1 MAYGFGLPGLVRGLI
16 VGSLKNALA
25 EAGHRAS
32 STVSTAA
39 LGVFNRSANPPINPR
54 LSQYTSRHISTLP
67 PSASKLKEATYDFQN
82 HSESDSLA
90 SSSEGTVDPHTGVIE
105 DYLQFPLGA
114 AKTQLHATYI
124 VSQNKNSIIITD
136 QHAAHERLVYE
147 RMKKALQNGGIKR
160 QILLIPE
167 IVDLEESKLA
177 RLLEQE
183 IDLLKNDNN
192 ILSIFSDDIDVSD
205 DNDDLFKV
213 LIENKF
219 DMLQLDLT
227 FIKYISW
234 AIPSI
239 GFIGTVRGIGDA
251 LSRAAEAIDGN
262 ITGMTTSLGV
272 AFNSTFV
279 ALVLSILLML
289 FITRLEYKQDALIIS
304 LRSKFLLK

>member
-1 MAYGFGLPGLVRGLI
+1 MYKFINKNNTTLI
-16 VGSLKNALA
+16 LL
-25 EAGHRAS
+25 S
-32 STVSTAA
+32 SFLISV
-39 LGVFNRSANPPINPR
+39 VFIQLIYLSIINP
-54 LSQYTSRHISTLP
+54 ISF
-67 PSASKLKEATYDFQN
+67 EYM
-82 HSESDSLA
+82 SL
-90 SSSEGTVDPHTGVIE
+90 
-105 DYLQFPLGA
+105 
-114 AKTQLHATYI
+114 
-124 VSQNKNSIIITD
+124 
-136 QHAAHERLVYE
+136 
-147 RMKKALQNGGIKR
+147 ALQNNEAPPRHFSVVLKDPEQKICL
-160 QILLIPE
+160 ILFSWSIL
-167 IVDLEESKLA
+167 VGLFYLY
-177 RLLEQE
+177 LLEQE

-192 ILSIFSDDIDVSD
+192 VLSIFSDDIDVSN

-289 FITRLEYKQDALIIS
+289 FITRLEHKQDALIIS

>member
-1 MAYGFGLPGLVRGLI
+1 MYKFLNKNNTTLI
-16 VGSLKNALA
+16 LLTSFLISV
-25 EAGHRAS
+25 
-32 STVSTAA
+32 
-39 LGVFNRSANPPINPR
+39 VFIQLIYLSIINP
-54 LSQYTSRHISTLP
+54 ISF
-67 PSASKLKEATYDFQN
+67 EYM
-82 HSESDSLA
+82 SL
-90 SSSEGTVDPHTGVIE
+90 
-105 DYLQFPLGA
+105 
-114 AKTQLHATYI
+114 
-124 VSQNKNSIIITD
+124 
-136 QHAAHERLVYE
+136 
-147 RMKKALQNGGIKR
+147 ALQNNEAPPRHFSVVLKDPEQKICL
-160 QILLIPE
+160 ILFSWSIL
-167 IVDLEESKLA
+167 VGLFYLY
-177 RLLEQE
+177 LLEQE

-192 ILSIFSDDIDVSD
+192 VLSIFSDDIDVSN

-289 FITRLEYKQDALIIS
+289 FITRLEHKQDALIIS

>member
-1 MAYGFGLPGLVRGLI
+1 MYKFINKNNTTLI
-16 VGSLKNALA
+16 LLTSFLISV
-25 EAGHRAS
+25 
-32 STVSTAA
+32 
-39 LGVFNRSANPPINPR
+39 VFIQVIYLSIINP
-54 LSQYTSRHISTLP
+54 ISF
-67 PSASKLKEATYDFQN
+67 EYM
-82 HSESDSLA
+82 SL
-90 SSSEGTVDPHTGVIE
+90 
-105 DYLQFPLGA
+105 
-114 AKTQLHATYI
+114 
-124 VSQNKNSIIITD
+124 
-136 QHAAHERLVYE
+136 
-147 RMKKALQNGGIKR
+147 ALQNNEAPPRHFSVVLKDPEQKICL
-160 QILLIPE
+160 ILFTWSIL
-167 IVDLEESKLA
+167 VGLFYLY
-177 RLLEQE
+177 LLEQE
-183 IDLLKNDNN
+183 IDLLKNDDNV
-192 ILSIFSDDIDVSD
+192 LSIFSDDIDVSD

-289 FITRLEYKQDALIIS
+289 FITRLEHKQDALIIS
-304 LRSKFLLK
+304 LRSKLLLK

>member
-1 MAYGFGLPGLVRGLI
+1 MYKFLNKNNTTLI
-16 VGSLKNALA
+16 LLTSFLISV
-25 EAGHRAS
+25 
-32 STVSTAA
+32 
-39 LGVFNRSANPPINPR
+39 VFIQLIYLSIINP
-54 LSQYTSRHISTLP
+54 ISF
-67 PSASKLKEATYDFQN
+67 EYM
-82 HSESDSLA
+82 SL
-90 SSSEGTVDPHTGVIE
+90 
-105 DYLQFPLGA
+105 
-114 AKTQLHATYI
+114 
-124 VSQNKNSIIITD
+124 
-136 QHAAHERLVYE
+136 
-147 RMKKALQNGGIKR
+147 ALQNNEAPPRHFSVVLKDPEQKICL
-160 QILLIPE
+160 ILFSWSIL
-167 IVDLEESKLA
+167 VGLFYLY
-177 RLLEQE
+177 LLEQE

-192 ILSIFSDDIDVSD
+192 VLSIFSDEIDVSN

-289 FITRLEYKQDALIIS
+289 FITRLEHKQDALIIS

>member
-1 MAYGFGLPGLVRGLI
+1 MEYLVGL
-16 VGSLKNALA
+16 
-25 EAGHRAS
+25 
-32 STVSTAA
+32 
-39 LGVFNRSANPPINPR
+39 F
-54 LSQYTSRHISTLP
+54 
-67 PSASKLKEATYDFQN
+67 
-82 HSESDSLA
+82 
-90 SSSEGTVDPHTGVIE
+90 
-105 DYLQFPLGA
+105 YL
-114 AKTQLHATYI
+114 Y
-124 VSQNKNSIIITD
+124 
-136 QHAAHERLVYE
+136 
-147 RMKKALQNGGIKR
+147 
-160 QILLIPE
+160 
-167 IVDLEESKLA
+167 
-177 RLLEQE
+177 LLEQE
-183 IDLLKNDNN
+183 IDLLKNDDNV
-192 ILSIFSDDIDVSD
+192 LSIFSDDIDVSD

-289 FITRLEYKQDALIIS
+289 FITSLEHKQDELINS
-304 LRSKFLLK
+304 LRSKLLLK

>member
-1 MAYGFGLPGLVRGLI
+1 MYKFLNKNNTTLI
-16 VGSLKNALA
+16 LLTSFLISV
-25 EAGHRAS
+25 
-32 STVSTAA
+32 
-39 LGVFNRSANPPINPR
+39 VFIQLIYLSIINP
-54 LSQYTSRHISTLP
+54 ISF
-67 PSASKLKEATYDFQN
+67 EYM
-82 HSESDSLA
+82 SL
-90 SSSEGTVDPHTGVIE
+90 
-105 DYLQFPLGA
+105 
-114 AKTQLHATYI
+114 
-124 VSQNKNSIIITD
+124 
-136 QHAAHERLVYE
+136 
-147 RMKKALQNGGIKR
+147 ALQNNEAPPRHFSVVLKDPEQKICL
-160 QILLIPE
+160 ILFSWSIL
-167 IVDLEESKLA
+167 VGLFYLY
-177 RLLEQE
+177 LLEQE

-192 ILSIFSDDIDVSD
+192 VLSIFSDDIDVSN
-205 DNDDLFKV
+205 DNDDSFKV

-289 FITRLEYKQDALIIS
+289 FITRLEHKQDALIIS